1 MVLVAQTPSP
11 CSERSPRRSQIS
23 PVRYTHMPE
32 TPHADLPQSHRQLAQ
47 WLDAVATPAKS
58 APAIPTAIPSAMQ
71 FAQRW
76 LPGGALSASL
86 RAPATSAT
94 PASEGST
101 RQAPFERPSPLTI
114 CDDFSYMLGR
124 TRHGAHSA
132 AAAVERGTRPR
143 CCRERS
149 HQLDHAAFEPPLHAR
164 AKDVRPLPR
173 RFQGQGGHH
182 EGVQAANGERG

>member
-23 PVRYTHMPE
+23 PVRYAHMPE

-101 RQAPFERPSPLTI
+101 RQAPSERPSPLFATTFPT
-114 CDDFSYMLGR
+114 CSD
-124 TRHGAHSA
+124 
-132 AAAVERGTRPR
+132 
-143 CCRERS
+143 
-149 HQLDHAAFEPPLHAR
+149 AR
-164 AKDVRPLPR
+164 ATVPTPPPQQSSVARALDAAESGATSSTTPRSNPRSMHVPKMSVHCRDVSKDLSLI
-173 RFQGQGGHH
+173 HI
-182 EGVQAANGERG
+182 